1 MSSEALLTA
10 RKSGIEP
17 PTVTPTASAATKSR
31 HQHEDRQP
39 RRLVGDVKIGQPQG
53 MEQKWHAENS
63 VLMCRKDNFFTKKDD
78 MEFNTCLGRTLVKFA

>member
-1 MSSEALLTA
+1 MSSHKGLQVCRFGSPPFLHTARGMSSEALLTA

-39 RRLVGDVKIGQPQG
+39 RRLAGDVKIGQPQG
-53 MEQKWHAENS
+53 MEQK
-63 VLMCRKDNFFTKKDD
+63 
-78 MEFNTCLGRTLVKFA
+78 